1 MDKGRNAAACFNGTS
16 VDNDQHLTNLEQLLD
31 RINEA
36 ADDEGQVSLGAIL
49 DVVGRRSFGPVL
61 LVAGLITLAPII
73 GDIPGVPSIMGIL
86 VLLVAGQVLFRHE
99 HFWLPGWVL
108 RRSVSREKLSKAL
121 GWLKRPARFVDRLLR
136 PRLTVLTRPL
146 GAYVI
151 AFVCLQIA
159 LIMPFMEVVPFS
171 ANAAGLVLAI
181 FGLALIACDGV
192 LALIAYSTLVLS
204 LGIAAYSLL

>member
-1 MDKGRNAAACFNGTS
+1 
-16 VDNDQHLTNLEQLLD
+16 VDDDQDPSNLEQLLD
-31 RINEA
+31 RIGEA
-36 ADDEGQVSLGAIL
+36 PEDEGRVSLDAIL

-73 GDIPGVPSIMGIL
+73 GDIPGVPTIMGIL
-86 VLLVAGQVLFRHE
+86 ILLVAGQVLFRHE

-108 RRSVSREKLSKAL
+108 RRSISRDKLTKAL
-121 GWLKRPARFVDRLLR
+121 GWLQRPARFIDRLLR
-136 PRLTVLTRPL
+136 PRLTVLTRPI

-151 AFVCLQIA
+151 AFMCLQIA

-171 ANAAGLVLAI
+171 ANAAGLVLAA

-192 LALIAYSTLVLS
+192 LALIAYATLALS
-204 LGIAAYSLL
+204 LGIAAYTLL

>member
-1 MDKGRNAAACFNGTS
+1 VTDKQEPS
-16 VDNDQHLTNLEQLLD
+16 NLEELLK
-31 RINEA
+31 RIGEA
-36 ADDEGQVSLGAIL
+36 PDDEGQVSLDAIL

-73 GDIPGVPSIMGIL
+73 GDIPGVPGIMGIL
-86 VLLVAGQVLFRHE
+86 IVLVAVQVLFRHE

-108 RRSVSREKLSKAL
+108 RRSVSRDKLNKAL
-121 GWLKRPARFVDRLLR
+121 GWLQRPARFIDRLLR
-136 PRLTVLTRPL
+136 PRLTVLTRSF

-151 AFVCLQIA
+151 AFFCLQIA

-171 ANAAGLVLAI
+171 ANAAGLVLTA

-192 LALIAYSTLVLS
+192 FALIAYATMALA
-204 LGIAAYSLL
+204 LGIAAYALL

>member
-1 MDKGRNAAACFNGTS
+1 MNDKQEPS
-16 VDNDQHLTNLEQLLD
+16 SLEELFE
-31 RINEA
+31 RVREA
-36 ADDEGQVSLGAIL
+36 PDDEGRVSLDAIL

-61 LVAGLITLAPII
+61 LVAGLITVAPII
-73 GDIPGVPSIMGIL
+73 GDIPGVPGIMGIL
-86 VLLVAGQVLFRHE
+86 VMLVAGQVLFRHE
-99 HFWLPGWVL
+99 HFWLPAWVL
-108 RRSVSREKLSKAL
+108 RRSISQEKLCKAL
-121 GWLKRPARFVDRLLR
+121 GWLQRPARFIDRLLR

-171 ANAAGLVLAI
+171 ANAAGLVLTA

-192 LALIAYSTLVLS
+192 LALIAYATLVLS
-204 LGIAAYSLL
+204 LGIAAYALL

>member
-1 MDKGRNAAACFNGTS
+1 
-16 VDNDQHLTNLEQLLD
+16 VNDQQDPSNLEQLLE
-31 RINEA
+31 RIGEA
-36 ADDEGQVSLGAIL
+36 PDDEGKVSLDAIL

-73 GDIPGVPSIMGIL
+73 GDIPGVPGIMGVL
-86 VLLVAGQVLFRHE
+86 VVLVAGQVLFRHE

-108 RRSVSREKLSKAL
+108 RRSVSRDKLSKAL
-121 GWLKRPARFVDRLLR
+121 GWLQRPARFIDRLLR
-136 PRLTVLTRPL
+136 PRLTALTRPF

-151 AFVCLQIA
+151 AFVCLQIG

-171 ANAAGLVLAI
+171 ANAAGLVLAT

-192 LALIAYSTLVLS
+192 LALIAYGTLALA
-204 LGIAAYSLL
+204 LGIAVYALL